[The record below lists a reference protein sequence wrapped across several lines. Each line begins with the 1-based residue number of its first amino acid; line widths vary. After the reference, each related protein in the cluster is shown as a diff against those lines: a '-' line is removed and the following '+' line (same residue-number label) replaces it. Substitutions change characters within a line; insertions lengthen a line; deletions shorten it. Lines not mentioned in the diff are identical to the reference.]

1 MGVIPKGG
9 NMNKKPGGRKFPWL
23 IVALVVCLSLAAGY
37 FFGTKRAGKVVQPPP
52 VEQSA
57 ASKPATSKTDSAP
70 PLIQEKIHIGKI
82 DETSR
87 FPRGDECRRVQ
98 EDLKD
103 FFEYLNKKPYV
114 RQIDPELDTYQW
126 FNRILTRLSSNL
138 PVPAGENLDPVA
150 MANHIFY
157 FFRNLDAKEMRLIR
171 DVMVNEES
179 TLEANMDLFFR
190 WLSLGDQCPE
200 SGGFRPPPD
209 ALYSYAGFF
218 LNTIGGRAYLFRNS
232 PGVRWL
238 ITYYSLLIVHDA
250 DKRGKNTFGIDIA
263 PHLKALSTEMS
274 YQGDFL
280 FQQEYVKKLQ
290 DLEGFYRGR

>member
-1 MGVIPKGG
+1 
-9 NMNKKPGGRKFPWL
+9 MNKKPGGRKFPWL

-52 VEQSA
+52 VEQTT

-70 PLIQEKIHIGKI
+70 PLMQEKIHIGKI

-114 RQIDPELDTYQW
+114 RQIDPEIDTYKW

-179 TLEANMDLFFR
+179 TLEANMDL
-190 WLSLGDQCPE
+190 
-200 SGGFRPPPD
+200 
-209 ALYSYAGFF
+209 
-218 LNTIGGRAYLFRNS
+218 
-232 PGVRWL
+232 
-238 ITYYSLLIVHDA
+238 
-250 DKRGKNTFGIDIA
+250 
-263 PHLKALSTEMS
+263 
-274 YQGDFL
+274 
-280 FQQEYVKKLQ
+280 
-290 DLEGFYRGR
+290 

>member
-1 MGVIPKGG
+1 MGLMPQGG
-9 NMNKKPGGRKFPWL
+9 NMNKKPTGRKFPWL
-23 IVALVVCLSLAAGY
+23 IVALAVCLSLAAGY
-37 FFGTKRAGKVVQPPP
+37 FLGTKRAGKVLQPPP
-52 VEQSA
+52 VEQAVAPKSTVP
-57 ASKPATSKTDSAP
+57 KPDGDP
-70 PLIQEKIHIGKI
+70 PLMREKIHIGKI

-103 FFEYLNKKPYV
+103 FFEYLDKKPYV
-114 RQIDPELDTYQW
+114 RQIDPKIDTHQW
-126 FNRILTRLSSNL
+126 FKKIMTRILSNL
-138 PVPAGENLDPVA
+138 PVPAGENLDPLT

-157 FFRNLDAKEMRLIR
+157 FFRNLEPKEMRLVR
-171 DVMVNEES
+171 DVMENEGS

-190 WLSLGDQCPE
+190 WLSLGDRCPDG
-200 SGGFRPPPD
+200 GGFRPSPD

-238 ITYYSLLIVHDA
+238 VTYYSLLVVHDA
-250 DKRGKNTFGIDIA
+250 DKRGKNTYGIDIA
-263 PHLKALSTEMS
+263 PYLKALTREMS

-280 FQQEYVKKLQ
+280 FQKEYTKRLE